1 MCGEYL
7 VPVAVAFRIA
17 TCINLQASA
26 RIGILPAFSVG
37 QNAIPVCG
45 GAQARP
51 QQNNQQHCQHRS
63 VPSQTVCT
71 NCCTWYFSAWTM
83 LEQEYFSKRNS
94 SNIPL
99 ARLIHFNIS
108 RKDDSLKSRKET
120 LILHSF
126 VLSANNVLRRAKHLV
141 YLPQIDAK
149 LTPLL

>member
-37 QNAIPVCG
+37 
-45 GAQARP
+45 
-51 QQNNQQHCQHRS
+51 
-63 VPSQTVCT
+63 PSKCHTGMRWRTGETTTKQPTTLSAPLCSEVCT